1 MDSCATVEDVRRLW
15 RALTPEEEE
24 RASALLQK
32 VSSILRSEADKVG
45 KDLDL
50 MIQQKPYLADVAT
63 SVTVDVVARALAT
76 PTNQEPVS
84 QFTESAMGYSYSGT
98 YLVPGGGV
106 FIKNAELARL
116 GLKRQKMGGMKLWGD
131 SEEYL

>member
-1 MDSCATVEDVRRLW
+1 MDNFATTEDIRTLW

-116 GLKRQKMGGMKLWGD
+116 GLKRQKIGGMKLWGD
-131 SEEYL
+131 SEE

>member
-1 MDSCATVEDVRRLW
+1 MDNFATIEDIRTLW

-50 MIQQKPYLADVAT
+50 MIQQKPYLADVAA

-106 FIKNAELARL
+106 FIKKAELARL

>member
-1 MDSCATVEDVRRLW
+1 MDNFATIEDIRTLW

-50 MIQQKPYLADVAT
+50 MIQRKPYLADVAT

-106 FIKNAELARL
+106 FIKKAELARL

-131 SEEYL
+131 SEE

>member
-1 MDSCATVEDVRRLW
+1 MDNFATIEDIRKLW

-24 RASALLQK
+24 RASALIQK

-98 YLVPGGGV
+98 YLVPGGGI

-131 SEEYL
+131 SEE

>member
-1 MDSCATVEDVRRLW
+1 MDNFATIEDIRTLW

-45 KDLDL
+45 KDIDL
-50 MIQQKPYLADVAT
+50 MIQQKPYLADVAA

-106 FIKNAELARL
+106 FIKKAELARL

>member
-1 MDSCATVEDVRRLW
+1 MDNFATIEDIRKLW

-131 SEEYL
+131 SEG

>member
-1 MDSCATVEDVRRLW
+1 MDNFATTEDIRKLW

-131 SEEYL
+131 SEE

>member
-1 MDSCATVEDVRRLW
+1 MDNFATIEDIRTLW

-45 KDLDL
+45 KDIDL

-131 SEEYL
+131 SEE

>member
-1 MDSCATVEDVRRLW
+1 MDNFATIEDIRKLW

-24 RASALLQK
+24 RASALIQK

-106 FIKNAELARL
+106 FIKNAELSRL

-131 SEEYL
+131 SEE

>member
-1 MDSCATVEDVRRLW
+1 MDNFATIEDIRTLW

-63 SVTVDVVARALAT
+63 SVTVDVVARALST

-106 FIKNAELARL
+106 FIKKAELARL

>member
-1 MDSCATVEDVRRLW
+1 MDNFATIEDIRTLW

-98 YLVPGGGV
+98 YLVPGGGI
-106 FIKNAELARL
+106 FIKKSELARL

>member
-1 MDSCATVEDVRRLW
+1 MDNFATIEDIRKLW

-63 SVTVDVVARALAT
+63 SVTVDVVTRALAT

>member
-1 MDSCATVEDVRRLW
+1 MDNFATTEDIRKLW

-106 FIKNAELARL
+106 FIKKVELARL

-131 SEEYL
+131 SEE

>member
-1 MDSCATVEDVRRLW
+1 MDNFATTEDIRKLW

-63 SVTVDVVARALAT
+63 SVTVDVVARALST

-131 SEEYL
+131 SEE

>member
-1 MDSCATVEDVRRLW
+1 MDNFATIEDIRTLW

-106 FIKNAELARL
+106 FIKNGELARL

>member
-1 MDSCATVEDVRRLW
+1 MDNFATIEDIRNLW

-24 RASALLQK
+24 RASALIQK

-63 SVTVDVVARALAT
+63 SVTVDVVTRALAT

-98 YLVPGGGV
+98 YLVPGGGI

-116 GLKRQKMGGMKLWGD
+116 GLKRQKMGGIKLWGD
-131 SEEYL
+131 SEE

>member
-1 MDSCATVEDVRRLW
+1 MDNFATTEDIRTLW

-98 YLVPGGGV
+98 YFVPGGGV

-131 SEEYL
+131 SEE

>member
-1 MDSCATVEDVRRLW
+1 MDNFATTEDIRTLW

-131 SEEYL
+131 SEEWP

>member
-1 MDSCATVEDVRRLW
+1 MDNFATTEDIRKLW

-63 SVTVDVVARALAT
+63 SVTVDVVSRALAT

-106 FIKNAELARL
+106 FIKKAELARL

-131 SEEYL
+131 SEE

>member
-1 MDSCATVEDVRRLW
+1 MDNFATIEDIRKLW

-24 RASALLQK
+24 RASALIQK

-45 KDLDL
+45 KDIDL

-63 SVTVDVVARALAT
+63 SVTVDVVTRALAT

-116 GLKRQKMGGMKLWGD
+116 GLKRQKIGGMKLWGD

>member
-1 MDSCATVEDVRRLW
+1 MDNFATTEDIRTLW

-98 YLVPGGGV
+98 YLVPGGGM

-131 SEEYL
+131 SEE

>member
-1 MDSCATVEDVRRLW
+1 MDNFATIEDIRTLW
-15 RALTPEEEE
+15 RSLTPEEEE

-106 FIKNAELARL
+106 FIKKAELARL

>member
-1 MDSCATVEDVRRLW
+1 MDNFATIEDIRKLW

-24 RASALLQK
+24 RASALIQK

-106 FIKNAELARL
+106 FIKKSELARL

>member
-1 MDSCATVEDVRRLW
+1 MDNFATIEDIRTLW

-98 YLVPGGGV
+98 YLVPGGGI

-131 SEEYL
+131 SEE

>member
-1 MDSCATVEDVRRLW
+1 MDNFATIEDIRTLW

-24 RASALLQK
+24 RASALIQK

-131 SEEYL
+131 SEE

>member
-1 MDSCATVEDVRRLW
+1 MDNFATTEDIRTLW

-63 SVTVDVVARALAT
+63 SVSVDVVARALAT

-131 SEEYL
+131 SDE

>member
-1 MDSCATVEDVRRLW
+1 MDNFATIEDIRTLW

-98 YLVPGGGV
+98 YLVPGGGL

-131 SEEYL
+131 SEE

>member
-1 MDSCATVEDVRRLW
+1 MDNFATIEDIRKLW

-45 KDLDL
+45 KDIDL
-50 MIQQKPYLADVAT
+50 MIQQKPYLADVAA

-106 FIKNAELARL
+106 FIKKAELARL

-131 SEEYL
+131 SGEYL

>member
-1 MDSCATVEDVRRLW
+1 MDNFATIEDIRKLW

-106 FIKNAELARL
+106 FIKKSELARL

-131 SEEYL
+131 SEE

>member
-1 MDSCATVEDVRRLW
+1 MDNFATIEDIRTLW

-84 QFTESAMGYSYSGT
+84 QFTESALGYSYSGT

-131 SEEYL
+131 SEE

>member
-1 MDSCATVEDVRRLW
+1 MDNFATIEDIRTLW

-50 MIQQKPYLADVAT
+50 MIQQKPYLADVAA
-63 SVTVDVVARALAT
+63 SVTVDVVASALAT

-106 FIKNAELARL
+106 FIKKAELARL

-131 SEEYL
+131 SEE

>member
-1 MDSCATVEDVRRLW
+1 MDNFATTEDIRTLW

-106 FIKNAELARL
+106 YIKNAELARL

-131 SEEYL
+131 SEE

>member
-1 MDSCATVEDVRRLW
+1 MDNFATTEDIRKLW

-106 FIKNAELARL
+106 FIKKAELARL
-116 GLKRQKMGGMKLWGD
+116 GLKRQKMGGIKLWGD

>member
-1 MDSCATVEDVRRLW
+1 MDNFATIEDIRTLW

-24 RASALLQK
+24 RASALIQK

-63 SVTVDVVARALAT
+63 SVTVDVVTRALAT

-98 YLVPGGGV
+98 YLVPGGGI

-131 SEEYL
+131 SEE

>member
-1 MDSCATVEDVRRLW
+1 MDNFATIEDIRKLW

-45 KDLDL
+45 KDIDL

-106 FIKNAELARL
+106 FIKKAELARL

-131 SEEYL
+131 SEE

>member
-1 MDSCATVEDVRRLW
+1 MDNFATIEDIRTLW

-76 PTNQEPVS
+76 PTNKEPVS

-106 FIKNAELARL
+106 FIKKAELARL

>member
-1 MDSCATVEDVRRLW
+1 MDNFATIEDIRTLW

-63 SVTVDVVARALAT
+63 SVTVDVVARALST

-106 FIKNAELARL
+106 FIKKSELARL

-131 SEEYL
+131 SEE